1 MQGKWWIAA
10 LMLLA
15 ALTSSA
21 AGQQNQLQT
30 DSLKADSIN
39 RAAADPDFVKV
50 WLVTVTPGNSTTSVF
65 GHAALRLQC
74 ASENLD
80 YCFSFGTED
89 DGIDFFKFVSGS
101 TKGGFQSMPTSSFI
115 SNYEKEGRGVS
126 QLQLNLLPREE
137 QELWRLLDHEVEQG
151 PHWNYNFITTSCTSM
166 CIWAVEQCLDK
177 EHIEY
182 QNLDPILSA
191 TYAEVMHSISAH
203 APWQELLI
211 NLRFFQHRQ
220 ETGDLNEKFS
230 PEMLMSSWQKALLTD
245 SMGFSR
251 SMTVGLLQTLCK
263 ADPKQAVTA
272 PLLTPLRVLLL
283 LFLLVVI
290 TTIYFKKRKNKPF
303 INQ

>member
-1 MQGKWWIAA
+1 MRDNWWITV

-15 ALTSSA
+15 VLSASA
-21 AGQQNQLQT
+21 AGQQDQQQT

-39 RAAADPDFVKV
+39 RVAAHPDFVKV

-74 ASENLD
+74 ASETLD

-89 DGIDFFKFVSGS
+89 DGLDFFKFVNGS

-115 SNYEKEGRGVS
+115 SDYKKEGRGVS
-126 QLQLNLLPREE
+126 QLQLNLLPHEE

-182 QNLDPILSA
+182 HNLDPILSA
-191 TYAEVMHSISAH
+191 TYAEVMHSISTH

-211 NLRFFQHRQ
+211 NLRFFKHRH
-220 ETGDLNEKFS
+220 EKGDLNEKFS
-230 PEMLMSSWQKALLTD
+230 PEMLLSSWQKASLKD
-245 SMGFSR
+245 SIGSIR
-251 SMTVGLLQTLCK
+251 PMTIGLPQTLCK
-263 ADPKQAVTA
+263 ADSKQTVKA
-272 PLLTPLRVLLL
+272 PIVTPLMALLI
-283 LFLLVVI
+283 LFLLVAI
-290 TTIYFKKRKNKPF
+290 TTIIIKKKRKR
-303 INQ
+303 